1 MKFQT
6 PFTLASVRS
15 LGGWRRAG
23 LRLRTVRQ
31 FQVFLASGACAVR
44 ASSYR
49 FCSYSPLPLRSAL
62 ASAARGCNAGASFWP
77 LGLTHR
83 CSGSASPTTELSR

>member
-1 MKFQT
+1 MNFQT
-6 PFTLASVRS
+6 PFTLACVHP

-23 LRLRTVRQ
+23 LRLRTPRQ
-31 FQVFLASGACAVR
+31 FQVFLAVSACTVR

-49 FCSYSPLPLRSAL
+49 FRSASPLPLRSAL
-62 ASAARGCNAGASFWP
+62 ASTARVCNAGASFWP